1 MCAYAVA
8 MSSTPSLRHVPAA
21 AAPEA
26 PVALI
31 TGATSGIGLAIAHE
45 LAADGYRLIL
55 VARDLERLDATAVR
69 LMHRYRIVCEV
80 LSCDLSRT
88 DGDGTIGGIRQVTDL
103 IDSRRVDVVVNNA
116 GYGLRTSLLRTDP
129 AELAKLDTVLIRAV
143 EDISWHAA
151 HAMRARGRGG
161 IVNIASMAAVTTMGT
176 YAGAKSHVLIFTE
189 SLAAEL
195 AGTGVT
201 ATAVLPG
208 FVRTEFHDRMDVDM
222 SHLPAAAWVDVSTVA
237 RQGLRDARAGK
248 VVSVPGV
255 QYKLAYA
262 AAQVLPR
269 PLIRFASNGFRFTR
283 QSRR

>member
-8 MSSTPSLRHVPAA
+8 MSSTLSLRPVPAA

-103 IDSRRVDVVVNNA
+103 IDSRRVDVVNNA